1 VTHEASSGWN
11 ASSTRSI
18 YRCCEES
25 IAGIIRRMNSVRWLV
40 VVALV
45 ACSSPSPKISAPT
58 VSQPAPPVE
67 TSIPR
72 APGLRLPAE
81 ARPTAYVLDLRIDP
95 AAERV
100 PGKVTID
107 VEITKPTQTLWLHA
121 APEITIDGASVDGES
136 ARVVRA
142 GDALGLVAGK
152 AKTGRARVVIDFSA
166 PIDHARSRGIYAERE
181 GNETYAYTFFEP
193 IDARRAF
200 PCFDEPGFKTPWT
213 LVFHVKPEHVA
224 LGNTAV
230 VNERIEGATKRV
242 ELAPSKP
249 LPSYLVAFI
258 VGPFDVIDG
267 GTGGRANT
275 QIRFAVPKGR
285 AGELRWARDV
295 TPRVVTA
302 LEDYFDMAYPFGKLD
317 VAVVPRYWGTMEH
330 PGIVAMGQPLTLI
343 KPGEET
349 RRRKLSYA
357 NILAHELAHY
367 WFGDYVTMKWWD
379 DTWLNESFGQWL
391 DAIIT
396 DAVEPSWR
404 YGEDRVGSSEWAMI
418 DDEALAT
425 RPIRRPIE
433 KREEIESSFDNTIVY
448 YKGAAL
454 IRMLEAW
461 LGKEAWRDT
470 MRAYMAKHAWGSAS
484 ADDMFAVIGARH
496 GEQAERVA
504 RSFVEQPGVPL
515 ISFEPRCTEK
525 KLVLRQTRALPL
537 GLTDP
542 TPRQWTVPVCFR
554 YGDNEKTHGSC
565 VVLDRPEAEITLES
579 CPTWFVPNRDG
590 RGYYRSA
597 IDPKLTRVLLDSK
610 GAAARRAKPTAPE
623 KIMIAVDMDAAVTR
637 GELAVTHMFSLA
649 PLLIEDPDLKVAGR
663 ATIASAARTDSADD
677 ALWLAGRRWFVKTF
691 GPTAQRLGWQRR
703 ATDSDELHEL
713 RIRLVSSIA
722 RLDRKSKLAAD
733 ADKLVERWLEDRSGV
748 SDDLVDGALTVA
760 AYHGN
765 PHRFDSYL
773 TAAKAARDRREQ
785 QRILSALGAFRD
797 PALAQRALDVV
808 LGKDFDLRETASIV
822 YRLLGQ
828 RETRDLTLD
837 FLAKHLDTL
846 LPRMRHDTAS
856 GFLARV
862 AGSFCDKE
870 RRERAAELV
879 VDRAKKLDGAEAA
892 VTRAL
897 EQSDQC
903 IAQLARQL
911 PDLRA
916 YFAK

>member
-1 VTHEASSGWN
+1 M
-11 ASSTRSI
+11 
-18 YRCCEES
+18 
-25 IAGIIRRMNSVRWLV
+25 RRMNSLRWLV
-40 VVALV
+40 VAALV
-45 ACSSPSPKISAPT
+45 ACSSPSPKVSAPA
-58 VSQPAPPVE
+58 VSKPAAPVE
-67 TSIPR
+67 VPNPTV
-72 APGLRLPAE
+72 PGLRLPADV
-81 ARPTAYVLDLRIDP
+81 RPTAYVLDLRIDP

-107 VEITKPTQTLWLHA
+107 VEIAKPTQTIWLHA
-121 APEITIDGASVDGES
+121 DAAITIEAASIDNES
-136 ARVVRA
+136 ARVMRD
-142 GDALGLVAGK
+142 GDSLGLIAGN
-152 AKTGRARVVIDFSA
+152 AKNGRARVAIEFSA
-166 PIDHARSRGIYAERE
+166 PIDHTRSRGIYAERE

-230 VNERIEGATKRV
+230 VNERVEGALKRV
-242 ELAPSKP
+242 ELAPSQP

-258 VGPFDVIDG
+258 VGPFEIVDG
-267 GTGGRANT
+267 GKGGRANT
-275 QIRFAVPKGR
+275 PIRFAVPKGR
-285 AGELRWARDV
+285 ADELRWARDV
-295 TPRVVTA
+295 TPRVVAA
-302 LEDYFDMAYPFGKLD
+302 LESYFDMPYPFGKLD

-349 RRRKLSYA
+349 RRRKQSYA

-404 YGEDRVGSSEWAMI
+404 YGEDRVGSSQWAMI
-418 DDEALAT
+418 DDEALST
-425 RPIRRPIE
+425 RPIRRSIT
-433 KREEIESSFDNTIVY
+433 KREEIEGSFDNTIVY
-448 YKGAAL
+448 YKGASL

-461 LGKEAWRDT
+461 LGADKWRAT

-484 ADDMFAVIGARH
+484 ADDMFAVIKSQH
-496 GEQAERVA
+496 GDVAERVA

-515 ISFEPRCTEK
+515 IAFEPRCSEK
-525 KLVLRQTRALPL
+525 KLVLRQSRALPL
-537 GLTDP
+537 GVSES
-542 TPRQWTVPVCFR
+542 TPRQWIVPVCFR
-554 YGDNEKTHGSC
+554 YGDDEKTHGSC
-565 VVLDRPEAEITLES
+565 VVLDKPEAEVALDS

-610 GAAARRAKPTAPE
+610 GAIARRAKPTAPE
-623 KIMIAVDMDAAVTR
+623 KIMIATDMDAAVTR
-637 GELAVTHMFSLA
+637 GELAVTQMFSLA
-649 PLLIEDPDLKVAGR
+649 PLLIDDPDLKVAGR
-663 ATIASAARTDSADD
+663 ATLASAARTDAADD
-677 ALWLAGRRWFVKTF
+677 ALWLAGRRWWIKTF

-703 ATDSDELHEL
+703 PTDSDELHEL
-713 RIRLVSSIA
+713 RIRLVPSIA
-722 RLDRKSKLAAD
+722 RFDRKSKLGAET
-733 ADKLVERWLEDRSGV
+733 DKLVERWLKDHTGI
-748 SDDLVDGALTVA
+748 SDDLVEGALSAA
-760 AYHGN
+760 AYHGSAQ
-765 PHRFDSYL
+765 RFDSYL
-773 TAAKAARDRREQ
+773 AAAKAARDRREQ

-797 PALAQRALDVV
+797 PALAQRALDIV
-808 LGKDFDLRETASIV
+808 LGKDFDLRETLSIF

-828 RETRDLTLD
+828 RETRDLALD
-837 FLAKHLDTL
+837 FLTKHIDTL

-856 GFLARV
+856 GFLAGV
-862 AGSFCDKE
+862 AETFCDAE
-870 RRERAAELV
+870 RRKRVAELV
-879 VDRAKKLDGAEAA
+879 VPRAKKLDGAEAA
-892 VTRAL
+892 VTRSL

-903 IAQLARQL
+903 ITQLARQL
-911 PDLRA
+911 PDLEA